1 MIIYLVLKDI
11 FNFLFVFS
19 MKCREK
25 KLDLFFLYNN
35 FMVNNENSL
44 ILLLSIM
51 VMFKYKKIF
60 YYIFLC
66 YFIMFLF

>member
-51 VMFKYKKIF
+51 VMFKYKKKI
-60 YYIFLC
+60 YYIF
-66 YFIMFLF
+66 

>member
-35 FMVNNENSL
+35 FMFNNENSL

-51 VMFKYKKIF
+51 VMFKYKKKI
-60 YYIFLC
+60 YYIF
-66 YFIMFLF
+66 